1 MNSVVDA
8 KNKLFTKQRASP
20 YYIFP
25 REKIRHRPDQAR
37 GEGEPPETDPRRRTQ
52 TPEATK
58 KARQEAGITVNLAR

>member
-1 MNSVVDA
+1 MNPVVDA

-25 REKIRHRPDQAR
+25 REKYKTPAGSSE
-37 GEGEPPETDPRRRTQ
+37 GEGEQPGTNPRPRTQ

-58 KARQEAGITVNLAR
+58 KARQEAGRTVNLAR